1 MAQGAPIDL
10 LVIEDEEH
18 VAELLADV
26 LGAEGYRVATVGD
39 GLRGLEY
46 VARYR
51 PRVVLCD
58 VMLPGISGVE
68 VLSRLETDDHYR
80 PAVILMSAAA
90 PPTGRPPNVPF
101 VGKPFNLEEILG
113 LVRAALQE
121 PGAGRAAI

>member
-1 MAQGAPIDL
+1 MAQRASVDV

-26 LGAEGYRVATVGD
+26 LGTEGYRVATVGD

-58 VMLPGISGVE
+58 VMLPSISGME
-68 VLSRLETDDHYR
+68 VLSRLDTDDSYR
-80 PAVILMSAAA
+80 PAVIIMSAAA
-90 PPTGRPPNVPF
+90 SPAGRPRTVPF
-101 VGKPFNLEEILG
+101 VGKPFDLEEILA

-121 PGAGRAAI
+121 PGAGCAAT